1 MKMRKILTIAVAVL
15 SISIVNAASVTW
27 TLSGVQASD
36 GSGNANGY
44 LAMVFDAATSQEAVI
59 SAILSN
65 DASALGALANDWSQ
79 TTTST
84 SAGFMRSAGN
94 GNYAAGDSFGAYLVI
109 FDASSVADAENY
121 FITQTK
127 TGTIAANGAN
137 ATLAFGTYA
146 NQVSAGSSWQAVA
159 VPEPTSGLLML
170 VGLAGLALRRRRA

>member
-1 MKMRKILTIAVAVL
+1 MKKVLTIVAAIM
-15 SISIVNAASVTW
+15 SIGIVNAASVTW

-44 LAMVFDAATSQEAVI
+44 LAMVFDAATSQDAVI
-59 SAILSN
+59 SAILAK
-65 DASALGALANDWSQ
+65 DIAALDTLANSWTQ

-94 GNYAAGDSFGAYLVI
+94 GSYSAGDSFSTYLVI

-127 TGTIAANGAN
+127 SGTIAANGAN

-146 NQVSAGSSWQAVA
+146 NQVAAGSSWQA